1 MSFLSAEVHTLPIV
15 KKAQSLVTTDGIK
28 DVQRM
33 IETYGEN
40 NVDKVHEYLRGGVL
54 GNTSQEMIF
63 QYAVIGE
70 AFTYLAM
77 TDRLNDHCLKDMC
90 KKLMVQGEW

>member
-1 MSFLSAEVHTLPIV
+1 MFTTDGCYSLPIV
-15 KKAQSLVTTDGIK
+15 KEAQSLITTDGIK

-40 NVDKVHEYLRGGVL
+40 NEDKVHEYLRGGVL

-70 AFTYLAM
+70 AFIYLAM

>member
-1 MSFLSAEVHTLPIV
+1 MFTTDGCYTLPIV

-40 NVDKVHEYLRGGVL
+40 NEDKVHEYLRGGIL
-54 GNTSQEMIF
+54 GNTAQERIF

-70 AFTYLAM
+70 AFIYLAM